1 MQISG
6 KIYNI
11 IYQNDENNFK
21 ILNLDNKGVLETVK
35 GIFPMVEIGDN
46 IECTGEFIEH
56 KTFGL
61 QFDSKTFIK
70 IFPEEKNDIIEYLSS
85 GVIKGIGEA
94 LSSRIVD
101 MFGKDT
107 LDIMYNKP
115 EELEKVKSISKSKA
129 IEIGE
134 EFRNKKEIFN
144 LVDFLKEYNLSMES
158 INKIYENF
166 KSNSIEVIKE
176 NPYILIDILYNV
188 SFKDIDKIALKQGIE
203 KTDEKR
209 IIAIIKYIM
218 NIYLYNG
225 HTYVE
230 KEELLKFL
238 LKNIELGYEYL
249 EDILNKLEMSDY
261 LVINENIVT
270 LKSIDYAEE
279 CIVEK
284 ILEIIDSDIDII
296 PDFDK
301 LLEKQEKNS
310 KIKLTKD
317 QKKAI
322 QSINNNNISIITG
335 GPGTGKTTI
344 LKFIIDIFKQN
355 NRKVEIAA
363 PTGKAAKRI
372 IEATGHNAQ
381 TIHRLLNIGKID
393 EDKERA
399 IYFDIEKL
407 DIDLL
412 IIDEA
417 SMLDIY
423 LFNYLLKALKSHTK
437 LVIIG
442 DINQLPSVGPGRVLA
457 DLIESDVIHKIYLK
471 EIFRQA
477 AESDIVINAHR
488 VNNGK
493 YIEINNDKKE
503 IDLKLIDADNV
514 DLMFD
519 ELIKILKKENINKF
533 FENSIILSP
542 TKKGKCGTVNLNKEI
557 QSIFNKS
564 KGKIY
569 GKIEFK
575 KNDRVMQIKN
585 NYDLTW
591 EQKGQVGI
599 GIFNGDTG
607 IIKKIDEENK
617 TIIVEFDDSKIV
629 KYIFSELEQL
639 MHSYVITIHKSQGS
653 EFKKVIL
660 MLPYAVPNLLTR
672 NILYTGMSRAKDEL
686 IIIGSN
692 NTLKRMVN
700 TIQTNSRKTR
710 LKIRLIEENKIQE
723 KRKDK
728 IKDKQKIKNKK

>member
-503 IDLKLIDADNV
+503 TDLKLIDADNV